1 MTDSTH
7 AYLCS
12 QLQAALSDAP
22 GGEKAWVPLRRSTV
36 LACIEALE
44 GASTAVALMDELRS
58 LLNRAQWGAQAE
70 PTDTNETT
78 CDCAACREL
87 EQTVS
92 LRELPESAS
101 VDNQATAGNE
111 ISTWRTMDRQ
121 QRIECIQVALKHGER
136 PAWMPDKRTWQRH
149 YPEAF
154 TVNNNGANHA

>member
-1 MTDSTH
+1 MTD
-7 AYLCS
+7 AYNYCCT
-12 QLQAALSDAP
+12 QLRAALSDAP

-44 GASTAVALMDELRS
+44 GAGTAVALMDELRG
-58 LLNRAQWGAQAE
+58 LLNRARWGAQAE
-70 PTDTNETT
+70 TTDTNEAT

-92 LRELPESAS
+92 LRELTEPDNA
-101 VDNQATAGNE
+101 DNQATAGNE
-111 ISTWRTMDRQ
+111 PTIWLAMDRQ

-136 PAWMPDKRTWQRH
+136 PAWMLDKRTWMRH

-154 TVNNNGANHA
+154 ARPNGGTHE